1 MPVSDA
7 RHRRRRKEERN
18 REKENQRFKEY
29 SRGKETKDMR
39 LSRAL
44 NLGLHIIDY
53 QEYFTVTG
61 L

>member
-7 RHRRRRKEERN
+7 RHQRKGKEERN
-18 REKENQRFKEY
+18 REKGESTFQGIFEGGRDE
-29 SRGKETKDMR
+29 RHAA
-39 LSRAL
+39 LQL